1 MTVLADVP
9 PDVPRIE
16 EFDEEAWQELFC
28 QYGGLLRSLAR
39 SFRLTPQE
47 SEDAAQTTWLLLVQH
62 AGSIRDPARV
72 GGWLRSTMRHTCL
85 RIVRQ
90 RGRERLAGGFTD
102 TDWPV
107 VDSGPAPDD
116 DLLREER
123 NVTLW
128 AAVDSLPLRQRELV
142 RALFARCEPSYE
154 DVSARLSIP
163 VGGIGPTRSRALGR
177 LRDVLDR
184 VGLHADDLR

>member
-1 MTVLADVP
+1 MTVIADA
-9 PDVPRIE
+9 PRIE
-16 EFDEEAWQELFC
+16 EFDEEAWQEIFC

-47 SEDAAQTTWLLLVQH
+47 AEDAAQTTWLMLVQH

-102 TDWPV
+102 WPLT
-107 VDSGPAPDD
+107 DSGPGPDA

-123 NVTLW
+123 DATLW
-128 AAVDSLPLRQRELV
+128 AAVDDLPPRQRELL
-142 RALFARCEPSYE
+142 RALFAACEPSYE

-163 VGGIGPTRSRALGR
+163 IGGIGPTRRRALGR
-177 LRDVLDR
+177 LRDVLDH
-184 VGLHADDLR
+184 VGVNPDDLR

>member
-1 MTVLADVP
+1 MTVTAVA
-9 PDVPRIE
+9 PRIE
-16 EFDEEAWQELFC
+16 EFDEAAWQEVFR

-62 AGSIRDPARV
+62 ASSLRDPARV
-72 GGWLRSTMRHTCL
+72 GGWLRSTMRHNCL

-90 RGRERLAGGFTD
+90 RGRERLAGGFA
-102 TDWPV
+102 DWPL
-107 VDSGPAPDD
+107 VDSGPTPDAD
-116 DLLREER
+116 MLREER
-123 NVTLW
+123 NATLW
-128 AAVDSLPLRQRELV
+128 AAVDSLPMRQRELL
-142 RALFARCEPSYE
+142 RALFASCEPSYE

-177 LRDVLDR
+177 LRDVLDDAG
-184 VGLHADDLR
+184 VEPDDLR